1 MNSGHSEKGREF
13 CIRTETCL
21 IDRDCSILTVPSP
34 HPQSGLPLVK
44 SSLVHQVGGVV
55 GAGEGV
61 VDGLVLHNHC
71 AVVRH
76 NVAVEVVDGGLVLEE
91 GRRQKG
97 LRILGKVVDEEL
109 GEKNSKKL
117 SMVTHDCHPNN
128 REVEG
133 CSGVPGTFQLHGQFE
148 ASLNYCL
155 EL

>member
-97 LRILGKVVDEEL
+97 LRILGKVVDEEKWKRKDRWEREEEKGKERGKK
-109 GEKNSKKL
+109 GEKRGK
-117 SMVTHDCHPNN
+117 
-128 REVEG
+128 RERRNEREG
-133 CSGVPGTFQLHGQFE
+133 EERKGEGR
-148 ASLNYCL
+148 N
-155 EL
+155 